1 MSSCV
6 CSQAAVQ
13 HESKNG
19 SRVRDGAEQAA
30 GQCQTPAV
38 EKFLLETAMDE
49 FKGNGASKLKNA
61 LRWLVAYVRHHC
73 LRDAEEDSSQDEE
86 EGVEDESSERPTEVR
101 LHSRSYPLRMH
112 KAIYPLTALCAV
124 AARGLHT

>member
-1 MSSCV
+1 
-6 CSQAAVQ
+6 
-13 HESKNG
+13 
-19 SRVRDGAEQAA
+19 
-30 GQCQTPAV
+30 
-38 EKFLLETAMDE
+38 MDE

-61 LRWLVAYVRHHC
+61 LRWLAAFVRYHR
-73 LRDAEEDSSQDEE
+73 LREADAGDAEEVSSQDEE

>member
-1 MSSCV
+1 
-6 CSQAAVQ
+6 
-13 HESKNG
+13 
-19 SRVRDGAEQAA
+19 
-30 GQCQTPAV
+30 
-38 EKFLLETAMDE
+38 MDE
-49 FKGNGASKLKNA
+49 FKGNGATKLKNA

-101 LHSRSYPLRMH
+101 LHSRSYPLRTH

>member
-1 MSSCV
+1 
-6 CSQAAVQ
+6 
-13 HESKNG
+13 
-19 SRVRDGAEQAA
+19 
-30 GQCQTPAV
+30 
-38 EKFLLETAMDE
+38 MDE

-112 KAIYPLTALCAV
+112 KAIYPLTRAV
-124 AARGLHT
+124 CRGSSRATHSSCPRRTLSPATLA